1 MKNRSLF
8 IIGYTAKT
16 GVLNLTPVGVNR
28 GPHPQVLTLYTLYS
42 VNITPKSVK
51 ITPKGVK
58 ITPLG
63 VELTPEI

>member
-1 MKNRSLF
+1 MVF
-8 IIGYTAKT
+8 QYTAKT

-28 GPHPQVLTLYTLYS
+28 GPHPQLLTLHPS

-51 ITPKGVK
+51 LTPKGVK

>member
-1 MKNRSLF
+1 M
-8 IIGYTAKT
+8 YTVYKP

-28 GPHPQVLTLYTLYS
+28 GPHTQVLTLHPRVH

-63 VELTPEI
+63 VELTPDI